1 MTKLSVSTFAAITAL
16 FPITFALA
24 GCTGTASESKAT
36 SVASASDDFAITEHG
51 TFEQP
56 WAAAFIPGTQ
66 MLFVTERAGTA
77 KITDTSRQGSAP
89 ISVTGLPTVDY
100 GGQGGLGDVAF
111 LKSESAATLSPRT
124 IYLSWAEA
132 GPNDTRGAVVGRG
145 KLVCSAADTCAVE
158 QMNVIWRQPKV
169 TGRGH
174 YSHRLAISPD
184 EQHLFVASGDRQK
197 MQPAQDTTNN
207 LGSVVKL
214 TLDGSPAGDNP
225 FAGKAGQAAD
235 IWSYGHRNILGLAF
249 DSRGRLWDLEHGP
262 KGGDELNQV
271 TKGSNYGWPLVSD
284 GDHYD
289 GRAIPRHASTS
300 AYTAPAISWT
310 PVIAPG
316 DFIFYSG
323 KQFKSWR
330 EQAIIAAM
338 DPTALVR
345 VEIVGDSAREVERI
359 PMDKRIREIAEGSD
373 GSVWL
378 LEDGAGGR
386 LLKLSAVSRS
396 SQ

>member
-1 MTKLSVSTFAAITAL
+1 MTKQSTSSIAVLAAL
-16 FPITFALA
+16 FPISLALA
-24 GCTGTASESKAT
+24 GCTGAAGESKA
-36 SVASASDDFAITEHG
+36 ASAASDNDDFAITEYG

-77 KITDTSRQGSAP
+77 KITDTSRKGAP
-89 ISVTGLPTVDY
+89 VITVTGLPTVDY

-111 LKSESAATLSPRT
+111 LRSESAATLSPRT

-132 GPNDTRGAVVGRG
+132 GEGDTRGAVVGRG

-158 QMNVIWRQPKV
+158 QLNVIWRQLKA

-184 EQHLFVASGDRQK
+184 GQHLFVASGDRQK

-225 FAGKAGQAAD
+225 FAAQASQAAD

-249 DSRGRLWDLEHGP
+249 DTRGRLWDLEHGP
-262 KGGDELNQV
+262 KGGDELNLV
-271 TKGSNYGWPLVSD
+271 TKGTNYGWPVVSD
-284 GDHYD
+284 GDHYN
-289 GRAIPRHASTS
+289 GTAIPRHSTS
-300 AYTAPAISWT
+300 SEYAVPAISWN

-323 KQFKSWR
+323 NQFPGWR
-330 EQAIIAAM
+330 DQAIIAAM
-338 DPTALVR
+338 DPAALVR
-345 VEIVGDSAREVERI
+345 VEIIGDSAREVARI
-359 PMDKRIREIAEGSD
+359 SMDKRIREITEGPD

-386 LLKLSAVSRS
+386 LLKMSAASLS

>member
-1 MTKLSVSTFAAITAL
+1 
-16 FPITFALA
+16 
-24 GCTGTASESKAT
+24 
-36 SVASASDDFAITEHG
+36 
-51 TFEQP
+51 
-56 WAAAFIPGTQ
+56 

-77 KITDTSRQGSAP
+77 KIIDTSRQGSAP

-124 IYLSWAEA
+124 IYLSWAET

-158 QMNVIWRQPKV
+158 QMNVIWRQTKV

>member
-1 MTKLSVSTFAAITAL
+1 MTKQSTSSIAILAAL
-16 FPITFALA
+16 FPVSLALA
-24 GCTGTASESKAT
+24 GCTGAAGESKAT
-36 SVASASDDFAITEHG
+36 SVASASGDFAITEYG
-51 TFEQP
+51 AFEQP

-77 KITDTSRQGSAP
+77 KIADTSRKGSPP
-89 ISVTGLPTVDY
+89 ITVTGLPTVDY
-100 GGQGGLGDVAF
+100 GGQGGLGDVLF
-111 LKSESAATLSPRT
+111 LKSESASTLSPRT

-132 GPNDTRGAVVGRG
+132 GQGDTRGAVVGRG

-158 QMNVIWRQPKV
+158 QLDVIWRQAKV

-184 EQHLFVASGDRQK
+184 GQNLFVASGDRQK
-197 MQPAQDTTNN
+197 MQPAQDTANN

-214 TLDGSPAGDNP
+214 NLDGRPASDNP
-225 FAGKAGQAAD
+225 FAAQAGKAAD

-249 DSRGRLWDLEHGP
+249 DTRGRLWNLEHGP
-262 KGGDELNQV
+262 KGGDELNVV
-271 TKGSNYGWPLVSD
+271 TKGTNYGWPVVSD
-284 GDHYD
+284 GDHYNGD
-289 GRAIPRHASTS
+289 PIPRHSSTS
-300 AYTAPAISWT
+300 EYAVPALSWN

-323 KQFKSWR
+323 KQFAGWR

-338 DPTALVR
+338 DPAALVR
-345 VEIVGDSAREVERI
+345 VEIVGDSAREVDRI
-359 PMDKRIREIAEGSD
+359 PMEKRVREITEGPD

-386 LLKLSAVSRS
+386 LLKLSAASLT